1 MTAHSGSSHPG
12 PAQPLHHDPADINA
26 DTIAEGLL
34 NHLTVDSAQRLYE
47 ASDRDRFFALAS
59 EVREVL
65 MKRWLDTRDRYRQ
78 VRSKRV
84 CFLSIEFLLGRAMR
98 NNILNLRLE
107 PRVRSAL
114 DRYGI
119 ALETLESYEHDAG
132 LGNGGLGRLAACFLD
147 SMTTLSL
154 PAVGYTLRYE
164 YGIFKQEV
172 RDGYQV
178 ERPDNWMRFGDPW
191 MVRRSDLRQSVEFG
205 DIGHGG
211 RDQVIGIPHDYPV
224 AGWGGNTVHTIRCW
238 SAAAPDAMHLSE
250 IAAGDYEAAV
260 SRRIEAERL
269 TKLLYPDDRTAA
281 GKELRLRQ
289 EFFFVCC
296 SVSDIMRR
304 FLYENDDVS
313 RLHEH
318 VALHINDTH
327 PALAIAELMRVLMD
341 QHGLGWDDAWGVT
354 TRTVAYTNHTLM
366 PEALEKWP
374 MPLMERLMPRHLAII
389 LEINRRFL
397 EGPGRR
403 FVSMPEQMAEASIVE
418 EGEPKQI
425 RMANLAVIGSHS
437 VNGVSQ
443 LHGRLIKE
451 RLMPHFAAVFPD
463 RFRGITNGVTPRR
476 WLLQA
481 NPELGQLLL
490 DTIGDGW
497 IADLDQLKQL
507 ESHAENPDFRSAYAA
522 TKLAAKRR
530 FTDWVGE
537 HLRIDLD
544 PSFLFDVQVKRI
556 HEYKRQL
563 LNLLHVAWLYRRLKE
578 DPTFLPQPRAV
589 VFAGK
594 AAPGYERAK
603 DVIKAINSVADVV
616 NADPAVADRLRVV
629 FIPDYGVT
637 NAERIIP
644 AADLSEQISLAGTEA
659 SGTGNMK
666 FCLNGALTIGTRDGA
681 NIEISEEVGEE
692 HMFLFGLSASEVA
705 GSQGWY
711 DPKWHLDHEPRVR
724 AAVDFL
730 LGETFAWKDP
740 GVFSRLEH
748 MLVEEGD
755 RWRHLAD
762 LGSYLEA
769 HEAAAR
775 RFAQPD
781 AWWRSAVLN
790 TARGGRFSSDRA
802 IREYAEQIWRVR
814 PVDVASTS
822 PGDPLGR

>member
-1 MTAHSGSSHPG
+1 MTSPIG
-12 PAQPLHHDPADINA
+12 PQQPLHHNPTDVSADQ
-26 DTIAEGLL
+26 IAEGMLE
-34 NHLTVDSAQRLYE
+34 HLAVESAQRLYE
-47 ASDRDRFFALAS
+47 APDRDRFFALAS

-65 MKRWLDTRDRYRQ
+65 MKCWLDTRDRYRQ
-78 VRSKRV
+78 ERSKRV

-98 NNILNLRLE
+98 NNILNLQLE

-114 DRYGI
+114 EKYGVS
-119 ALETLESYEHDAG
+119 LETLESHEHDAG

-147 SMTTLSL
+147 SMTTMSI
-154 PAVGYTLRYE
+154 PSVGYTLRYE

-178 ERPDNWMRFGDPW
+178 ERPDNWLRFGDPW
-191 MVRRSDLRQSVEFG
+191 MVRRSDLRQQVQFG
-205 DIGHGG
+205 DLGHGG
-211 RDQVIGIPHDYPV
+211 REHVIGVPHDYPV
-224 AGWGGNTVHTIRCW
+224 AGWGGETVHTIRCW
-238 SAAAPDAMHLSE
+238 SAVAPDAIDLRE
-250 IAAGDYEAAV
+250 IASGDYEAAV

-269 TKLLYPDDRTAA
+269 TKLLYPDDRTPA

-296 SVSDIMRR
+296 SVADIMRR
-304 FLYENDDVS
+304 FLFENDDVT
-313 RLHEH
+313 RLPEQ

-341 QHGLGWDDAWGVT
+341 QHGLGWDEAWET
-354 TRTVAYTNHTLM
+354 TVGTVAYTNHTLM

-397 EGPGRR
+397 AGAGRALIQ
-403 FVSMPEQMAEASIVE
+403 VPEAYAAASIVE
-418 EGEPKQI
+418 EGSPKQV

-443 LHGRLIKE
+443 MHAQLIKE
-451 RLMPHFAAVFPD
+451 RLMPHFATVFPD
-463 RFRGITNGVTPRR
+463 RFKGITNGVTPRR

-481 NPELGQLLL
+481 NPDLSKLLI

-497 IADLDQLKQL
+497 ITDLSQLKRL
-507 ESHAENPDFRSAYAA
+507 EPYADDPAFRDAFAE

-530 FTDWVGE
+530 FSEWVGE
-537 HLRIDLD
+537 HLRIDIN
-544 PSFLFDVQVKRI
+544 PTWMFDIQIKRI

-563 LNLLHVAWLYRRLKE
+563 LNLLHVASLYQRMRA
-578 DPTFLPQPRAV
+578 DPGFLPQPRV
-589 VFAGK
+589 VIFAGK

-616 NADPAVADRLRVV
+616 NADPLVADRLRVV
-629 FIPDYGVT
+629 FIPDYGV
-637 NAERIIP
+637 NLAESIIP

-666 FCLNGALTIGTRDGA
+666 FCLNGALTIGTLDGA
-681 NIEISEEVGEE
+681 NVEISEEVGLD
-692 HMFLFGLSASEVA
+692 HMFLFGLKAHEVEESE
-705 GSQGWY
+705 SWY
-711 DPKWHLDHEPRVR
+711 DPRWHLDHQPMVR
-724 AAVDFL
+724 NAVEFL
-730 LGETFAWKDP
+730 LGEEFAWKDP
-740 GVFSRLEH
+740 DVFNRLRV
-748 MLVEEGD
+748 MLIEEGD

-762 LGSYLEA
+762 LQGYIDA
-769 HEAAAR
+769 HQRAADL
-775 RFAQPD
+775 FAEPD
-781 AWWRSAVLN
+781 KWWRSAVLN

-802 IREYAEQIWRVR
+802 IQEYADTIWRAKSV
-814 PVDVASTS
+814 PTK
-822 PGDPLGR
+822 

>member
-1 MTAHSGSSHPG
+1 MSAHSGTS
-12 PAQPLHHDPADINA
+12 QPLHHDPSKITAD
-26 DTIAEGLL
+26 DIAEGMLE
-34 NHLTVDSAQRLYE
+34 HLAVESAQRLYE
-47 ASDRDRFFALAS
+47 ASDRDRFQALAS

-78 VRSKRV
+78 VRSKRI

-98 NNILNLRLE
+98 NNVLNLRLE
-107 PRVRSAL
+107 PRVRAAL

-119 ALETLESYEHDAG
+119 ALETLEAFEHDAG

-147 SMTTLSL
+147 SMTTLAL

-178 ERPDNWMRFGDPW
+178 ERPDNWLRFGDPW
-191 MVRRSDLRQSVEFG
+191 SVRRSDLRQPVEFG
-205 DIGHGG
+205 DIRHGG

-224 AGWGGNTVHTIRCW
+224 AGWGGDTVHTIRCW

-296 SVSDIMRR
+296 SVADIMRR
-304 FLYENDDVS
+304 FLFENDDVT
-313 RLHEH
+313 RLPER

-327 PALAIAELMRVLMD
+327 PALAVAELMRVLMD
-341 QHGLGWDDAWGVT
+341 QHGLGWDEAWEVT
-354 TRTVAYTNHTLM
+354 TGTIAYTNHTLM

-374 MPLMERLMPRHLAII
+374 MPLMERLMPRQLAII

-397 EGPGRR
+397 DGPGRR
-403 FVSMPEQMAEASIVE
+403 FVNMPEEYAAASIVE

-443 LHGRLIKE
+443 LHGQLIKE

-481 NPELGQLLL
+481 NPDLGNLLL

-497 IADLDQLKQL
+497 ITDLDRLREL
-507 ESHAENPDFRSAYAA
+507 ETHAKDPAFRKAFAD
-522 TKLAAKRR
+522 TKVAAKRR
-530 FTDWVGE
+530 FGDWVGE
-537 HLRIDLD
+537 HLRIELD
-544 PSFLFDVQVKRI
+544 PSFMFDVQVKRI

-563 LNLLHVAWLYRRLKE
+563 LNLLHVAWVYRRLKE
-578 DPTFLPQPRAV
+578 DPGYLPQPRVV

-616 NADPAVADRLRVV
+616 NADPDVSDRLRVL

-681 NIEISEEVGEE
+681 NIEISEEVGED
-692 HMFLFGLSASEVA
+692 HMFLFGLGAEEVAASE
-705 GSQGWY
+705 SWY
-711 DPKWHLDHEPRVR
+711 DPRWHLNHEPKVR
-724 AAVDFL
+724 AAVEFL

-740 GVFSRLEH
+740 EVFGRLET
-748 MLVEEGD
+748 MLVAEGD

-762 LGSYLEA
+762 LGSYLDA
-769 HEAAAR
+769 HDRAAA

-781 AWWRSAVLN
+781 AWWESAVLN

-814 PVDVASTS
+814 PCRMRPESA
-822 PGDPLGR
+822 PDPLGG

>member
-1 MTAHSGSSHPG
+1 MTTQPEPQH
-12 PAQPLHHDPADINA
+12 PLHHDP
-26 DTIAEGLL
+26 TEVTSQEIATGLL
-34 NHLTVDSAQRLYE
+34 EHLAVESAQRLYE
-47 ASDRDRFFALAS
+47 APDRDRFYALAS

-78 VRSKRV
+78 QRCKRI

-98 NNILNLRLE
+98 NNILNLGLE
-107 PRVRSAL
+107 PRVRTAL
-114 DRYGI
+114 EGYGI
-119 ALETLESYEHDAG
+119 QLETLESQEHDAG

-147 SMTTLSL
+147 SMTTLAL

-172 RDGYQV
+172 RGGYQV
-178 ERPDNWMRFGDPW
+178 ERPDNWLRHGDPW
-191 MVRRSDLRQSVEFG
+191 MVRRSDLQQPVEFG

-211 RDQVIGIPHDYPV
+211 RDRVIGVPHDYPV
-224 AGWGGNTVHTIRCW
+224 AGWGGDTVHTIRCW
-238 SAAAPDAMHLSE
+238 SAVAPDAMHLSE

-269 TKLLYPDDRTAA
+269 TKLLYPDDRTES
-281 GKELRLRQ
+281 GRELRLRQ
-289 EFFFVCC
+289 EFFFVCA
-296 SVSDIMRR
+296 SVGDIVRR
-304 FLYENDDVS
+304 YLFEHDDI
-313 RLHEH
+313 RGLADG
-318 VALHINDTH
+318 VAIHINDTH
-327 PALAIAELMRVLMD
+327 PALAIAELMRILMD
-341 QHGLGWDDAWGVT
+341 RHGLGWDEAWDITV
-354 TRTVAYTNHTLM
+354 RSVAYTNHTLM

-374 MPLMERLMPRHLAII
+374 MPLLERLMPRHLAII

-397 EGPGRR
+397 EGPGRAL
-403 FVSMPEQMAEASIVE
+403 VSTPGRLEEASIVE
-418 EGEPKQI
+418 ESEPKQI

-443 LHGRLIKE
+443 LHARLIKE
-451 RLMPHFAAVFPD
+451 RLMPQFAEVFPE
-463 RFRGITNGVTPRR
+463 RFRGVTNGVTPRR

-481 NPELGQLLL
+481 NPDLSSLII

-497 IADLDQLKQL
+497 ITDLDQLRQL
-507 ESHAENPDFRSAYAA
+507 EPHADSAAFRSAYADA
-522 TKLAAKRR
+522 KFAAKRR
-530 FTDWVGE
+530 FTSWVGD

-544 PSFLFDVQVKRI
+544 PTFMFDVQVKRI

-563 LNLLHVAWLYRRLKE
+563 LNLLHVCSVYRRLKE
-578 DPTFLPQPRAV
+578 DPTYLPQARVV

-603 DVIKAINSVADVV
+603 DVIKAINSVADVI
-616 NADPAVADRLRVV
+616 NADPDVEDRLRVL
-629 FIPDYGVT
+629 FIPDYGVS

-681 NIEISEEVGEE
+681 NIEISEEIGEE
-692 HMFLFGLSASEVA
+692 NMFLFGLSASEVA
-705 GSQGWY
+705 DSESWY
-711 DPKWHLDHEPRVR
+711 DPRWHLDHEPRIR
-724 AAVDFL
+724 SAVEFF

-740 GVFSRLEH
+740 KVFERLGS
-748 MLVEEGD
+748 MLVEDGD

-762 LGSYLEA
+762 FGSYLEA
-769 HEAAAR
+769 QERAEKL
-775 RFAQPD
+775 FADPV
-781 AWWRSAVLN
+781 AWWRTAVLN

-802 IREYAEQIWRVR
+802 IREYAEQIWDVQPVR
-814 PVDVASTS
+814 PGVVADHGLST
-822 PGDPLGR
+822 GD